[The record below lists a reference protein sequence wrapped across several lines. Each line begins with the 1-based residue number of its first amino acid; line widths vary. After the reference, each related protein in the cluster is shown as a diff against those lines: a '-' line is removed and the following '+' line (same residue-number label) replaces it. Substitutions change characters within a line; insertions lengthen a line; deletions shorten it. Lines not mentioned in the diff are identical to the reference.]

1 LFLRVYIIEEYSPE
15 ILAFIFD
22 INPIVKPLTKGKG
35 LRNIFSERIETKN
48 ESQYIGNVFIS

>member
-1 LFLRVYIIEEYSPE
+1 MEKYSPE

>member
-1 LFLRVYIIEEYSPE
+1 MEEYSPE

-22 INPIVKPLTKGKG
+22 IKPIVKPLKKGKG

-48 ESQYIGNVFIS
+48 ESQYNGNVFVS